1 MNKVQWRFCFCF
13 DVFVHMQSIQKSLLD
28 MRQLFMNDRL
38 PFEKPEL
45 VESEAVEK
53 ILSQLSNKD
62 VYVCVLGRYNVGKST
77 LINALLS
84 AEWV

>member
-1 MNKVQWRFCFCF
+1 
-13 DVFVHMQSIQKSLLD
+13 
-28 MRQLFMNDRL
+28 MRQLFVNDRL

-53 ILSQLSNKD
+53 IFKQLSNNE

-77 LINALLS
+77 LINALLF
-84 AEWV
+84 AE

>member
-1 MNKVQWRFCFCF
+1 
-13 DVFVHMQSIQKSLLD
+13 

-45 VESEAVEK
+45 VESEAVKK
-53 ILSQLSNKD
+53 ILNQLSDKE
-62 VYVCVLGRYNVGKST
+62 VYVRVLGRNNVGKST

-84 AEWV
+84 AEWVNFTESHKPLVHTMENENFSAVIIQY